1 MLNHQIENPDFAG
14 QTERQIKIGLTLRN
28 IAQTFFQKES
38 SGTSLITVTKANIS
52 RDLKNTDIYITVLP
66 KSKEGQ
72 ALSFAKRMRTDL
84 RTEIKNKLK
93 IRTIP
98 NVEIKIDEGEIAR
111 QMMDNVLRKAKE
123 SKNFV

>member
-1 MLNHQIENPDFAG
+1 MINHEIENPDFVG
-14 QTERQIKIGLTLRN
+14 QTERQIKISLTLRN
-28 IAQTFFQKES
+28 IAQDFFQKES

-52 RDLKNTDIYITVLP
+52 KDLKNADIYITVLP
-66 KSKEGQ
+66 KNREEQ

-98 NVEIKIDEGEIAR
+98 NVEVKIDEGEIAR
-111 QMMDNVLRKAKE
+111 QMMDDVFRKAK
-123 SKNFV
+123 NN

>member
-1 MLNHQIENPDFAG
+1 MLNHEIDNPDFAG

-38 SGTSLITVTKANIS
+38 SGTKADIS
-52 RDLKNTDIYITVLP
+52 RDLKHTDIYITVLP
-66 KSKEGQ
+66 KSKEAH
-72 ALSFAKRMRTDL
+72 ALAFAKRMRTDL
-84 RTEIKNKLK
+84 RTEIKKKLQ

-111 QMMDNVLRKAKE
+111 QMMDNVFRKAK
-123 SKNFV
+123 NN

>member
-1 MLNHQIENPDFAG
+1 MLNHEIDNPDFAG

-38 SGTSLITVTKANIS
+38 SGTSLITVTKADIS
-52 RDLKNTDIYITVLP
+52 RDLKHKDIYITVLP
-66 KSKEGQ
+66 KSKEAH
-72 ALSFAKRMRTDL
+72 ALAFAKRMRTDL
-84 RTEIKNKLK
+84 RTEIKKKLQ

-111 QMMDNVLRKAKE
+111 QMMDNVFRKAK
-123 SKNFV
+123 NN

>member
-1 MLNHQIENPDFAG
+1 MLNHEIDNPDFAG

-38 SGTSLITVTKANIS
+38 SGTSLITVTKADIS
-52 RDLKNTDIYITVLP
+52 RDLKHTDIYITVLP
-66 KSKEGQ
+66 KSKEAH
-72 ALSFAKRMRTDL
+72 ALAFAKRMRTDL
-84 RTEIKNKLK
+84 RTEIKHKLQ

-111 QMMDNVLRKAKE
+111 QMMDDVFRKAKA
-123 SKNFV
+123 N

>member
-1 MLNHQIENPDFAG
+1 MLNHEIDNPDFAG

-38 SGTSLITVTKANIS
+38 SGTSLITVTKADIS
-52 RDLKNTDIYITVLP
+52 RDLKYTDIYITVLP
-66 KSKEGQ
+66 KSKEEH
-72 ALSFAKRMRTDL
+72 ALAFAKRMRTDL

-111 QMMDNVLRKAKE
+111 QMMDDVFRRAKN
-123 SKNFV
+123 S

>member
-1 MLNHQIENPDFAG
+1 MLNHEIDNPDFAG

-28 IAQTFFQKES
+28 IAQDFFQRES
-38 SGTSLITVTKANIS
+38 SGTSLITVTKAIIS

-66 KSKEGQ
+66 KNKEDH
-72 ALSFAKRMRTDL
+72 ALAFAKRMRTDL
-84 RTEIKNKLK
+84 RTDIKNKLK

-111 QMMDNVLRKAKE
+111 QMMDEVFRKAK
-123 SKNFV
+123 NN

>member
-1 MLNHQIENPDFAG
+1 MNHETDNPDFAG

-66 KSKEGQ
+66 KSKEDH
-72 ALSFAKRMRTDL
+72 ALAFAKRMRTDL
-84 RTEIKNKLK
+84 RTEIKKKLQ

-111 QMMDNVLRKAKE
+111 QMMDSVLRRTKE
-123 SKNFV
+123 N

>member
-1 MLNHQIENPDFAG
+1 MNHETDNPDFAG

-28 IAQTFFQKES
+28 IAQNFFQKES
-38 SGTSLITVTKANIS
+38 SGTSLITVTKADIS

-66 KSKEGQ
+66 KNKEAQ
-72 ALSFAKRMRTDL
+72 ALAFAKRMRTDL
-84 RTEIKNKLK
+84 RTEIKKKLQ

-111 QMMDNVLRKAKE
+111 QIMDKVLRKSKE
-123 SKNFV
+123 N

>member
-1 MLNHQIENPDFAG
+1 MLNHENENPDFAG

-38 SGTSLITVTKANIS
+38 SGTSLITVTKALIS

-66 KSKEGQ
+66 KSKEEH
-72 ALSFAKRMRTDL
+72 ALAFAKRMRTDL

-98 NVEIKIDEGEIAR
+98 KVEIKIDEGEIAR
-111 QMMDNVLRKAKE
+111 QMMDNVLRKAK
-123 SKNFV
+123 NN

>member
-1 MLNHQIENPDFAG
+1 MLNHEIDNPDFAG

-28 IAQTFFQKES
+28 IAQTFFQRES
-38 SGTSLITVTKANIS
+38 SGTSLITVTKADIS
-52 RDLKNTDIYITVLP
+52 RDLKHTDIYITVLP
-66 KSKEGQ
+66 KSKEEQ

-98 NVEIKIDEGEIAR
+98 NVEVKIDEGEIAR
-111 QMMDNVLRKAKE
+111 QMMDDVFRKAKN
-123 SKNFV
+123 S

>member
-1 MLNHQIENPDFAG
+1 MNHEIENPDFAG

-38 SGTSLITVTKANIS
+38 SGTSLITVTKANITK
-52 RDLKNTDIYITVLP
+52 DLKNTDIYITVLP
-66 KSKEGQ
+66 KSKEAN
-72 ALSFAKRMRTDL
+72 ALAFAKRMRTDL

-111 QMMDNVLRKAKE
+111 QMMDNILRKAKE
-123 SKNFV
+123 Q

>member
-1 MLNHQIENPDFAG
+1 MNHDIDNPDFAG

-38 SGTSLITVTKANIS
+38 SGTSLITVTKADIS
-52 RDLKNTDIYITVLP
+52 KDLKNTDIYITVLP
-66 KSKEGQ
+66 KNKEAQ
-72 ALSFAKRMRTDL
+72 ALAFAKRMRTDL

-98 NVEIKIDEGEIAR
+98 NVEIKIDEGELAR
-111 QMMDNVLRKAKE
+111 QIMDEVLRKANKD
-123 SKNFV
+123 

>member
-1 MLNHQIENPDFAG
+1 MLNHEIDNPDFAG

-38 SGTSLITVTKANIS
+38 SGTSLITVTKADIS
-52 RDLKNTDIYITVLP
+52 RDLKHTDIYITVLP
-66 KSKEGQ
+66 KSKEAH
-72 ALSFAKRMRTDL
+72 ALAFAKRMRTDL
-84 RTEIKNKLK
+84 RTEIKKKLQ

-111 QMMDNVLRKAKE
+111 QMMDNVFRKAK
-123 SKNFV
+123 NN